1 MNEWNIE
8 SRKKHE
14 KEDNTPIVEV
24 NILEWLLEATASV
37 DLPLQ

>member
-1 MNEWNIE
+1 MNEWNIAI
-8 SRKKHE
+8 RKKHE

-24 NILEWLLEATASV
+24 DILEWVLEATASR